1 MSILKQ
7 EYKIGETKLKDAIKL
22 AVKILSKTL
31 DTAKLTADKSNFH
44 KGDFYSAFINFKL
57 Y

>member
-1 MSILKQ
+1 LKQ

-31 DTAKLTADKSNFH
+31 DTAKLTSDKSKFKKIHSFIFLLLN
-44 KGDFYSAFINFKL
+44 INF
-57 Y
+57 